1 MLQCVVVCCS
11 VLQCVAVVVSLHR
24 ASSRP
29 KDIVCCSM
37 LQRVA
42 RYCGVM
48 QCVVVSCSVV
58 QYDDVYFSCCFYVG
72 P

>member
-1 MLQCVVVCCS
+1 M
-11 VLQCVAVVVSLHR
+11 LQCVAVVVSLHR

-29 KDIVCCSM
+29 KDIVCCTVLQCVAVCCSV

-42 RYCGVM
+42 GYCSEM